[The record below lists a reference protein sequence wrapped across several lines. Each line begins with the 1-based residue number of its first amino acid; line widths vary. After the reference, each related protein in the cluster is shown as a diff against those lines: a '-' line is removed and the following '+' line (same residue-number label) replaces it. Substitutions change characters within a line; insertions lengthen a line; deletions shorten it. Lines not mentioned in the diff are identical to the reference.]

1 MNFLVSI
8 AMLATTIVNRN
19 FIASDYGI
27 NAFTARI
34 VNPAPIVDYRHSPVI
49 VFSVETTPDTG
60 CKNMRIVADLDRW
73 CALAIYCDANG
84 EGTSTLTVT
93 GDCDGKEIFE

>member
-1 MNFLVSI
+1 MNFLV
-8 AMLATTIVNRN
+8 AMATLATVIVNRN
-19 FIASDYGI
+19 FTDPNNGATSF
-27 NAFTARI
+27 AATV
-34 VNPAPIVDYRHSPVI
+34 VNPAPMVDYRHTPVI
-49 VFSVETTPDTG
+49 VFSVETMPDAG
-60 CKNMRIVADLDRW
+60 CKNMRIVADLDRY